1 MAADFATVLGLKGVP
16 RADQPAMLEAL
27 GLDAAEGAAAGAAD
41 ASGFQALQERGS
53 DVAAKVNADLNQM
66 RQRVDVFRKTYTT
79 RF

>member
-1 MAADFATVLGLKGVP
+1 
-16 RADQPAMLEAL
+16 QPAMLEAL
-27 GLDAAEGAAAGAAD
+27 GLDAAGGAAAAAAGAAD